1 MAAKIEIA
9 PLTDR
14 LSEDEVAELVKAL
27 TKAGIGKLPKGDA
40 TNSLT
45 VARGLESAVL
55 TEFID
60 RLETGDV
67 AADIFLPIEFDGVI
81 EAGDNRVASLQTLVD
96 VLDEMKDDLGIDDDD
111 DEPDELA
118 AAADDDE
125 DEEDDEAEAA
135 DDDDEEDDYRTSAS
149 TLVEKQLRKVWK
161 IFREGAEDALD
172 RSLPLFVTG
181 T

>member
-14 LSEDEVAELVKAL
+14 LTEDEVAELTKAL

-96 VLDEMKDDLGIDDDD
+96 VLDEMKDDLGIDDDED
-111 DEPDELA
+111 DEDADPA
-118 AAADDDE
+118 ADDDDE
-125 DEEDDEAEAA
+125 DEEAVEASDEDDE
-135 DDDDEEDDYRTSAS
+135 DDDYRSSPS

-181 T
+181 R